1 MRLKRPQALL
11 LAVFSLG
18 PSLPR
23 SHKDKKCLNSSWGHV
38 IIVKSDRNKIYLES
52 GGMLKHSKDNTQGNR
67 SRLYI
72 LGGFFVLVILAIV
85 FHYIWNAN
93 QDDQSQ
99 DQLAETEVS
108 QADQEVRDQEA
119 SDKGTT
125 PEASNQERDQVRDE
139 KTELRISLVGD
150 VMVHGPQLE
159 AAYDEVSGQYDFD
172 PTFAPVAPLIEESD
186 LALANLETTLPGEEF
201 GYTGY
206 PLFASPDSLVDALQ
220 ESGFD
225 GLFTVN
231 NHSLDTGV
239 QGLER
244 TAQVLEDKGMDAIGT
259 FQDPDQARVLHK
271 DIEGI
276 KVAILAYT
284 EMVNPS
290 QFTTESPEDM
300 TPYLN
305 LLSEDQILADLD
317 EVEEDTDFTLAY
329 VHWGEEYTDQPTANQ
344 VHYAQFLAQA
354 GVDAVIG
361 SHPHVIQETEVIEGD
376 QEETFVLYSMG
387 NFASNQR
394 VEALGQDYAATEDGV
409 IVSLNLV
416 KDPETGKVD
425 LASVDYDPTWVWR
438 YEEGDQYAY
447 RVLPIESTL
456 DEDLPPDVVS
466 RMEASYRRS
475 LERLKPRSDQE
486 AESQVN
492 PDDPEA
498 GQDTED
504 QSSPDDQESDQEM
517 DQVA

>member
-11 LAVFSLG
+11 LVVFSLG

-72 LGGFFVLVILAIV
+72 LGGFFVFVILAIV

-93 QDDQSQ
+93 QDDQGQ

-108 QADQEVRDQEA
+108 QSYQETNGQEA
-119 SDKGTT
+119 SS
-125 PEASNQERDQVRDE
+125 EASDQEGDQVKDE
-139 KTELRISLVGD
+139 KTEVRISLVGD

-159 AAYDEVSGQYDFD
+159 AAYDEVSGQYDFA

-201 GYTGY
+201 AYTGY

-220 ESGFD
+220 EAGFD

-231 NHSLDTGV
+231 NHCLDTGV

-244 TAQVLEDKGMDAIGT
+244 TAQVVEDKGMDAIGT
-259 FQDPDQARVLHK
+259 FQEPDQARVLHK

-300 TPYLN
+300 APYLN
-305 LLSEDQILADLD
+305 LLSEDQILADLE

-329 VHWGEEYTDQPTANQ
+329 VHWGEEYADQLTANQ
-344 VHYAQFLAQA
+344 VHYAQFLAEA

-394 VEALGQDYAATEDGV
+394 VESLGQDYAATEDGI

-416 KDPETGKVD
+416 KDPETGQVD

-447 RVLPIESTL
+447 RVLPIESAL
-456 DEDLPPDVVS
+456 EEDLPPDVVS
-466 RMEASYRRS
+466 RMEASYQRS
-475 LERLKPRSDQE
+475 LERLEPKADQNQE
-486 AESQVN
+486 AESQAN
-492 PDDPEA
+492 PDDPKASQE
-498 GQDTED
+498 GED
-504 QSSPDDQESDQEM
+504 QSSPDDQEM
-517 DQVA
+517 NQVA